1 MKTSFL
7 PVGICAHLNPSM
19 MSRHALDTGYRLAL
33 MPVSVEQAREL
44 APRILGQFGAPAAAS
59 CISYRNSA
67 DVISSVL
74 GVRVPHNRALVSLEV
89 GDSVLLA
96 HLSGLRLPEHADT
109 LPEGTHLAF
118 YLATFSE
125 LTP

>member
-1 MKTSFL
+1 MTKRL
-7 PVGICAHLNPSM
+7 AVGICAHLNPSM
-19 MSRHALDTGYRLAL
+19 MSRHALDTGYLLELR
-33 MPVSVEQAREL
+33 PISVYHAREL
-44 APRILGQFGAPAAAS
+44 APRILDQFSTPAAAS

-96 HLSGLRLPEHADT
+96 HLSGLRLPEHAT
-109 LPEGTHLAF
+109 ELPEGTHLTF
-118 YLATFSE
+118 YLAHFLALPS
-125 LTP
+125 

>member
-1 MKTSFL
+1 MNTSFL

-19 MSRHALDTGYRLAL
+19 MSRHALDTGYHLDL
-33 MPVSVEQAREL
+33 TPITVEHAREL
-44 APRILGQFGAPAAAS
+44 APQILGQFSTPAAAS

-96 HLSGLRLPEHADT
+96 HLSGLRLPEHAVE

-118 YLATFSE
+118 YLAMFSE